1 MSATTSTSA
10 EVDPRTPG
18 IPFSRLVLVELR
30 KMFNTRSGFWLMM
43 SIGIIAVL
51 ATLVVILFVPDS
63 AITYATFGSAFG
75 IPMALLLPIVAILC
89 VTSEWSQ
96 RTGLVT
102 FTLVPHR
109 GSIVAAKAVASVLV
123 GVVSMALAFGIGAV
137 GNIVGAAVNGLDL
150 VWDAS
155 VKDLVLIVLANILG
169 LLIGFMFGILF
180 RNPAGAIVAY
190 LVYGFV
196 LPGLFGL
203 LAALQEW
210 FEKIQPWVDFN
221 YAQAPLFEG
230 GPSGE
235 EWAQLG
241 TSGLIWFVLPMA
253 FGVWRV
259 LKAEVK

>member
-1 MSATTSTSA
+1 MSATTTTPA
-10 EVDPRTPG
+10 AVDPRTPG

-63 AITYATFGSAFG
+63 AITYGTFAGAFG
-75 IPMALLLPIVAILC
+75 VPMALLLPIVAILS
-89 VTSEWSQ
+89 VTGEWSQ

-109 GSIVAAKAVASVLV
+109 GSIIAAKAAASVLV
-123 GVVSMALAFGIGAV
+123 GVVSMALAFAIGAV
-137 GNIVGAAVNGLDL
+137 GNIVGAAVNGLDQ
-150 VWDAS
+150 VWDADF
-155 VKDLVLIVLANILG
+155 KDLALIVLANILG

-203 LAALQEW
+203 LAALQDW
-210 FEKIQPWVDFN
+210 FEKVQPWVDFN

-241 TSGLIWFVLPMA
+241 TSGLIWFVLPMT